1 MIDCIENVMFAEYF
15 HNMISYRIGLSWMYK
30 FLLQFGFMKTQADIF
45 NNESGSKNAQI
56 SEYTV

>member
-1 MIDCIENVMFAEYF
+1 MFAEYF